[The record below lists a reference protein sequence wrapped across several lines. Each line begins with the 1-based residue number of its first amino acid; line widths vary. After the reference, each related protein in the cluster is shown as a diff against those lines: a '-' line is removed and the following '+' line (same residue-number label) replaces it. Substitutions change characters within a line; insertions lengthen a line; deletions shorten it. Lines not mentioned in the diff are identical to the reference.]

1 MFLVLSVKFRGD
13 GAEEHSYFLGVFV
26 LFPYSSSRIVA
37 FK

>member
-1 MFLVLSVKFRGD
+1 MLLVLSIKLRGD

-37 FK
+37 FE